1 MQRLPVCRGTANNIL
16 PYIYLQAIVALN
28 LLHNTLPPFYLC
40 ITLLHRIVSGSGTS
54 SPLHPLGL
62 TTVIVPD
69 FSIGA
74 VTSLI
79 NLLKNGTT
87 TTNGPQVAEVIELAR
102 VLELKELEQE
112 EVSGGLDLAGAKCSS
127 AGISPARRPWRV
139 PARG

>member
-1 MQRLPVCRGTANNIL
+1 M
-16 PYIYLQAIVALN
+16 
-28 LLHNTLPPFYLC
+28 
-40 ITLLHRIVSGSGTS
+40 
-54 SPLHPLGL
+54 HPLGL

-69 FSIGA
+69 FSIWA

-87 TTNGPQVAEVIELAR
+87 NTSGPQVAEVIELAR

-127 AGISPARRPWRV
+127 AGSSPARRPWGV

>member
-1 MQRLPVCRGTANNIL
+1 M
-16 PYIYLQAIVALN
+16 
-28 LLHNTLPPFYLC
+28 
-40 ITLLHRIVSGSGTS
+40 SGSDTS

-62 TTVIVPD
+62 TTVILPD

-87 TTNGPQVAEVIELAR
+87 TTNEPQVAEVIELAR
-102 VLELKELEQE
+102 MLELKELEQE
-112 EVSGGLDLAGAKCSS
+112 EVSGGLDLAGAKCGS
-127 AGISPARRPWRV
+127 AGISPARKLWRV